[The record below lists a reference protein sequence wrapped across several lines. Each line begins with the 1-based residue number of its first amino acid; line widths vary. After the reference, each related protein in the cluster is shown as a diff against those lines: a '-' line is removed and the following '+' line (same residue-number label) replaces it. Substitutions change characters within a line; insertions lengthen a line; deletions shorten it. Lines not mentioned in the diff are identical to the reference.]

1 MGVSYVQMQ
10 ESRFESNAVKAVG
23 GAVLLH
29 KGSTVDLMHSTFQA
43 NFAPNSTDDGVGFV
57 NLGGVVRCEA
67 VNDCLPICTACASSP
82 PTPPPTPI
90 PTPAPQSRAKWS
102 LWPFGVLL
110 GVLGC
115 IVAWAVGAVVVWRRA
130 GGRCSFEL
138 NSHRGASELSSN
150 QQSLLASNTEPE
162 SSLELVARS
171 VIQSHET
178 SPAPVFVVDGSMRLT
193 LWSPGM
199 KIAAPMLQDPVG
211 CFLSE
216 LPFVNAIDGYR
227 LIHFLE
233 RIFEAPAE
241 HDKTRICM
249 LHLRA
254 QNKHVLLEMVAT
266 HFFVTATE
274 SIVVMTGRQV
284 CVL

>member
-1 MGVSYVQMQ
+1 MVYKTAFTYLHHTYPMQ
-10 ESRFESNAVKAVG
+10 KQTSSLSPHPHLVP
-23 GAVLLH
+23 
-29 KGSTVDLMHSTFQA
+29 S
-43 NFAPNSTDDGVGFV
+43 
-57 NLGGVVRCEA
+57 
-67 VNDCLPICTACASSP
+67 ASSP
-82 PTPPPTPI
+82 TPSA
-90 PTPAPQSRAKWS
+90 PAPPSGA
-102 LWPFGVLL
+102 LPFLERVQW
-110 GVLGC
+110 
-115 IVAWAVGAVVVWRRA
+115 WAVGAVVVWRRA